1 MKAVRLN
8 DWGKAL
14 DVEDVPQPEPNDNEV
29 LVRVHAASINP
40 FDAAIQA
47 GYLQSMAKV
56 PLTMGTDFAGDVVAV
71 GKEILHVKPG
81 DAVYGLSPL
90 GPGAFAEYITVKA
103 HEVTKKPKSL
113 DYIYSAAV
121 PLPAMAAWISLFNL
135 LEVKNGDRLLIHGAA
150 GNVGGIA
157 LQLAKAEGAFVYGV
171 DIPEKQDHI
180 QKMGVD
186 HFISNQEKF
195 ENIVMNVDA
204 VLDLVG
210 GEYMERSYNVLNSG
224 GRYVT
229 SLLAETPQDEPQ
241 RRGIRSMGLGAWPN
255 ADILAK
261 IAEKIDSG
269 IVQVFVNRTFPLE
282 EINTAMSY
290 RMQTKVPGKVV
301 LTIQ

>member
-135 LEVKNGDRLLIHGAA
+135 LEVKNGERLLIHGAA
-150 GNVGGIA
+150 GNVGGMA